1 MNLEALLADRLTAAF
16 AAVAGETVD
25 PVVRQSQHADF
36 QSGAALALARRLGRP
51 PREVATEVAG
61 RADLA
66 GVAAVEVSGPGFLN
80 LTVDDAVLTAAVD
93 ALDDD
98 RLGVAPVAAPER
110 IVIDYS
116 GPNAAKEL
124 QVGHL
129 RSTIIGDALARLLAW
144 LGHDVLRRNH
154 LGDWGTQFG
163 MLIEHMIDLGGTD
176 AEHSL
181 GDLTDFYRAARRKF
195 DGDTEPSVRS
205 RAVAG
210 RSDGEDFKRRAR
222 LRVVALQSGDELTR
236 TLWRRLIEQ
245 TERTFL
251 DAYGRLGVTL
261 TMDDF
266 VGESFYQDQLA
277 SVLAELDA
285 KGLLV
290 ASEGALCVFPDG
302 FAGRDGEPL
311 PLIVRK
317 SDGGFGYA
325 ATDLAALRHRV
336 RELGATRLL
345 YVVGAPQRTHF
356 RMVFEVGR
364 LAGWLPD
371 GVTAEHIE
379 FGSILGADGK
389 MFKTRSG
396 DNVRLADLLDEAC
409 VRATSPAVGVGAI
422 KYADLSGDRRS
433 DYVFDWDRML
443 AATGNTGPYLQYAYA
458 RIRSIFRQAGPAA
471 TGPVVLGHPAER
483 RLALALLGF
492 EPAVTAAAGL
502 REPHRLASY
511 LHDLAVAFT
520 GFYETCPVLRAAGQ
534 TRASRLTLADRTART
549 LALGL
554 SLLGID
560 LPDEM

>member
-1 MNLEALLADRLTAAF
+1 MNLEALLADRLAAAF

-36 QSGAALALARRLGRP
+36 QSGAALGLARRLGRP
-51 PREVATEVAG
+51 PRELATEVAAKAG
-61 RADLA
+61 LA
-66 GVAAVEVSGPGFLN
+66 GVAAIEVSGPGFLN
-80 LTVDDAVLTAAVD
+80 LTVDDAVLAAAVD

-129 RSTIIGDALARLLAW
+129 RSTVIGDALARLFEW
-144 LGHDVLRRNH
+144 LGHDVIRRNH

-163 MLIEHMIDLGGTD
+163 MLIEHMIDLGGAE

-181 GDLTDFYRAARRKF
+181 GDLTGFYRAARRKF
-195 DGDTEPSVRS
+195 DEDSQPSVRS
-205 RAVAG
+205 GAVAG
-210 RSDGEDFKRRAR
+210 QDLFKNRAR

-236 TLWRRLIEQ
+236 ALWRRLIEQ

-251 DAYGRLGVTL
+251 AAYARLGVTL
-261 TMDDF
+261 TMGDF
-266 VGESFYQDQLA
+266 VGESFYQEQLA
-277 SVLAELDA
+277 SVLSELDE
-285 KGLLV
+285 KGLL
-290 ASEGALCVFPDG
+290 APSEGALCVFPPG

-389 MFKTRSG
+389 MFRTRAG
-396 DNVRLADLLDEAC
+396 DNVTLAALLDEA
-409 VRATSPAVGVGAI
+409 VERASSPAIGIGAI
-422 KYADLSGDRRS
+422 KYADLAGDRRS
-433 DYVFDWDRML
+433 DYLFDFERML
-443 AATGNTGPYLQYAYA
+443 ASTGNTGPYLQYAYA
-458 RIRSIFRQAGPAA
+458 RIRSIFRKADAEP
-471 TGPVVLGHPAER
+471 GPVTLAEPAER

-492 EPAVTAAAGL
+492 EAAVTAAAGL

-520 GFYETCPVLRAAGQ
+520 GFYESCPILRSAGE

-560 LPDEM
+560 LPEEM